1 MAESP
6 SFDYANSCVII
17 TGGTKGLGRGIA
29 EAFLEAGAS
38 VVVCARNEP
47 DEPVVASSALSPSPQ
62 PPSSPSSPSSAQA
75 ETSEAL
81 FVPADVR
88 EPDDV
93 KRVVDAALEAYGRI
107 DVLINNAGGAPPV
120 SSSEASPRFNERVVA
135 LNLLAPI
142 MFSQAVHPTMMA
154 QDSGGVIL
162 NISSEA
168 ALRPNPYGVAYGAA
182 KAGLINVSETLSVEW
197 GPKIRVLT
205 VTAGLLVTES
215 AHLFYGDE
223 EGIQKVGETI
233 ALGRMGDPEDIA
245 DVCLFLASPMAGWMT
260 GANVKVHGGGEKPA
274 YLDASTGDVKS
285 A

>member
-1 MAESP
+1 MAQNL
-6 SFDYANSCVII
+6 SFDFKNSCVIV

-29 EAFLEAGAS
+29 EAFLSAGAS
-38 VVVCARNEP
+38 VLVCARNAP
-47 DEPVVASSALSPSPQ
+47 DEPVAVAGKD
-62 PPSSPSSPSSAQA
+62 
-75 ETSEAL
+75 AL

-88 EPDDV
+88 NPDDV
-93 KRVVDAALEAYGRI
+93 QRVADTAVETYGRI
-107 DVLINNAGGAPPV
+107 DVLVNNAGGAPPV

-142 MFSQAVHPTMMA
+142 MFSQAVYPTMMS
-154 QDSGGVIL
+154 QDTGGVIL
-162 NISSEA
+162 NIASVA
-168 ALRPNPYGVAYGAA
+168 ALRPNPFGVAYGAA

-205 VTAGLLVTES
+205 VTAGLLVTEN

-223 EGIQKVGETI
+223 EGIRQVGETI
-233 ALGRMGDPEDIA
+233 ALGRMGNPEDIA
-245 DVCLFLASPMAGWMT
+245 DVCLFLASPMAKWMT
-260 GANVKVHGGGEKPA
+260 GANIKVHGGGEKPA

>member
-1 MAESP
+1 M
-6 SFDYANSCVII
+6 
-17 TGGTKGLGRGIA
+17 GRGIA
-29 EAFLEAGAS
+29 EAFLGAGAS

-47 DEPVVASSALSPSPQ
+47 DEPVVAPYALSSSALSSSAQ
-62 PPSSPSSPSSAQA
+62 SSSASPSSPPSSSATPA

-88 EPDDV
+88 EPEDV
-93 KRVVDAALEAYGRI
+93 KRVVDAAVEAYGRI
-107 DVLINNAGGAPPV
+107 DVLVNNAGGAPPV
-120 SSSEASPRFNERVVA
+120 SSAEASPRFNERVVA

-142 MFSQAVHPTMMA
+142 LFSQAVYPTMMA

-205 VTAGLLVTES
+205 VTAGLLVTEN

-223 EGIQKVGETI
+223 EGIKKVGETI
-233 ALGRMGDPEDIA
+233 ALGRMGNPEDIA
-245 DVCLFLASPMAGWMT
+245 DVCLFLASPMARWMT

>member
-1 MAESP
+1 M
-6 SFDYANSCVII
+6 
-17 TGGTKGLGRGIA
+17 GRGIT
-29 EAFLEAGAS
+29 EAFLGAGAS
-38 VVVCARNEP
+38 VVVCARNKP
-47 DEPVVASSALSPSPQ
+47 DEPIVASSALSSSPQ
-62 PPSSPSSPSSAQA
+62 SSSSLSSAPT

-88 EPDDV
+88 DPDDV
-93 KRVVDAALEAYGRI
+93 KRVVDAALETYGRV

-142 MFSQAVHPTMMA
+142 LFSQAVYPTMMA

-182 KAGLINVSETLSVEW
+182 KAGLINMSETLSVEW

-223 EGIQKVGETI
+223 EGIKKVGETI
-233 ALGRMGDPEDIA
+233 ALGRMGYPEDIA

>member
-1 MAESP
+1 MI
-6 SFDYANSCVII
+6 V

-29 EAFLEAGAS
+29 EAFLGAGAS

-47 DEPVVASSALSPSPQ
+47 DGAIVAPAALPPSATLSPAPS
-62 PPSSPSSPSSAQA
+62 PSSSPPSPSSAA
-75 ETSEAL
+75 APASSATPAEAL

-93 KRVVDAALEAYGRI
+93 KRVVDTAVKAYGRI
-107 DVLINNAGGAPPV
+107 DVLVNNAGGAPPV
-120 SSSEASPRFNERVVA
+120 SSAEASPRFNERVVA

-142 MFSQAVHPTMMA
+142 LFSQAVYPTMMA

-182 KAGLINVSETLSVEW
+182 KAGLINASETLSVEW

-205 VTAGLLVTES
+205 VTAGLLVTEN

-223 EGIQKVGETI
+223 EGIEKVGETI
-233 ALGRMGDPEDIA
+233 ALGRMGYPEDIA
-245 DVCLFLASPMAGWMT
+245 DVCLFLASPMAKWMT

>member
-1 MAESP
+1 M
-6 SFDYANSCVII
+6 
-17 TGGTKGLGRGIA
+17 GRGIA

>member
-1 MAESP
+1 M
-6 SFDYANSCVII
+6 
-17 TGGTKGLGRGIA
+17 GRGIA
-29 EAFLEAGAS
+29 EAFLGAGAS

-47 DEPVVASSALSPSPQ
+47 DEPVVAPSALSSSALSSS
-62 PPSSPSSPSSAQA
+62 SSPSSPPSSSATPA

-88 EPDDV
+88 EPEDV
-93 KRVVDAALEAYGRI
+93 KRVVDAAVEACGRI
-107 DVLINNAGGAPPV
+107 DVLVNNAGGAPPV
-120 SSSEASPRFNERVVA
+120 SSAEASPRFNERVVA

-142 MFSQAVHPTMMA
+142 LFSQAVYPTMMA

-182 KAGLINVSETLSVEW
+182 KAGIINASETLSVEW

-205 VTAGLLVTES
+205 VTAGLLVTEN

-223 EGIQKVGETI
+223 EGIKKVGETI
-233 ALGRMGDPEDIA
+233 ALGRMGHPEDIA
-245 DVCLFLASPMAGWMT
+245 DVCLFLASPMAKWMT

>member
-1 MAESP
+1 M
-6 SFDYANSCVII
+6 
-17 TGGTKGLGRGIA
+17 GRGIA

-47 DEPVVASSALSPSPQ
+47 DEPVVAPSALSSSALSSSSQPS
-62 PPSSPSSPSSAQA
+62 SASPSSPPSSSATPA

-88 EPDDV
+88 EPEDV
-93 KRVVDAALEAYGRI
+93 KRVVDAAVEAYGRI
-107 DVLINNAGGAPPV
+107 DVLVNNAGGAPPV
-120 SSSEASPRFNERVVA
+120 SSAEASPRFNERVVA

-142 MFSQAVHPTMMA
+142 LFSQAVYPTMMA

-205 VTAGLLVTES
+205 VTAGLLVTEN

-223 EGIQKVGETI
+223 EGIKKVGETI
-233 ALGRMGDPEDIA
+233 ALGRMGNPEDIA
-245 DVCLFLASPMAGWMT
+245 DVCLFLASPMARWMT
-260 GANVKVHGGGEKPA
+260 GTNVKVHGGGEKPA